1 MSTMFP
7 RAPKAVLGYDVE
19 QVEGFL
25 GEARRAYGADSP
37 EPGEMTAERIR
48 HTAFAMQK
56 GGYETGPVD
65 DALERLEDAFA
76 SRERENAVS
85 SSGKA
90 DAKAESQASIDEIVA
105 RLTRP
110 RGERFARVGILASGY
125 HRADVDAFA
134 DRLTRNFQEDVP
146 VSLGEVRSA
155 AFRAQ
160 RGGYR
165 ETQVDLVLDAVIE
178 VMLAKRA

>member
-7 RAPKAVLGYDVE
+7 RASRSVLGYDVE

-25 GEARRAYGADSP
+25 DEARRAYGGDPLDA
-37 EPGEMTAERIR
+37 GEVTAARIR
-48 HTAFAMQK
+48 HVAFAMQK

-65 DALERLEDAFA
+65 EALERLEDAFA
-76 SRERENAVS
+76 GREREIGMAAR
-85 SSGKA
+85 GKA
-90 DAKAESQASIDEIVA
+90 DWKAESRAAIDEIVA

-110 RGERFARVGILASGY
+110 PGERFERVAIVVAGY
-125 HRADVDAFA
+125 RRADVDSFA
-134 DRLTRNFQEDVP
+134 DRLTRNFQEGVP
-146 VSLGEVRSA
+146 VSVGEVRST

-165 ETQVDLVLDAVIE
+165 EAQVDVVLDAVID
-178 VMLAKRA
+178 VMLANRA